1 MSAKMR
7 TGQTAEIAG
16 PKKALV
22 VPNPKV
28 AASMIKRA
36 ERPLLVI
43 GSKSTNIPTKD
54 GDLIDTAIRFK
65 KIDKITVVAT
75 GHLIKIF
82 KERGTTVYSMPMMN
96 LGDRLRD
103 PAWKGFDGNG
113 QYDLILFAG
122 APYYMEWLVQSGLK
136 NFAPELKTMSL
147 GNSYQPNA
155 QWSMGSTPS
164 KKWQEELDEI
174 LVNLEEAKK

>member
-16 PKKALV
+16 PKKAFV
-22 VPNPKV
+22 IPNPKV
-28 AASMIKRA
+28 AASLIKKS

-43 GSKSTNIPTKD
+43 GSESPNISTKD
-54 GDLIDTAIRFK
+54 GDLIDTAIRLQ
-65 KIDKITVVAT
+65 KIGKITVAAT
-75 GHLIKIF
+75 GHLIKDF
-82 KERGTTVYSMPMMN
+82 KERGTMVQSMPMMN

-103 PAWKGFDGNG
+103 PTWNGFDGNG

-122 APYYMEWLVQSGLK
+122 APYYMEWLVLSGLK
-136 NFAPELKTMSL
+136 NFAPDLKTMSL
-147 GNSYQPNA
+147 SNSYQPNA
-155 QWSMGSTPS
+155 QWSMGSTPN

-174 LVNLEEAKK
+174 ITNLEEVKK